1 MKYKSDLQPH
11 YGALKRKQK
20 MLKVY
25 LNFVEPVRGRILIM
39 KMAYYY
45 IMLYFE

>member
-11 YGALKRKQK
+11 YGALRRKQQ

-25 LNFVEPVRGRILIM
+25 LNFVVSVRGILIM